1 MSNVHIATRLV
12 DDATIID
19 LEGRLVLGP
28 ATDTLGGRLQETITK
43 GSRKL
48 LVNMKAVTQVDT
60 TGISTIVR
68 AFVSMQRAGGKFALF
83 HLTDRVRLVMDM
95 TRLLNVI
102 PTYPDEAEA
111 LARLR

>member
-1 MSNVHIATRLV
+1 MSSVHITTRLV
-12 DDATIID
+12 EDATILDI
-19 LEGRLVLGP
+19 EGRLILGP
-28 ATDTLGGRLQETITK
+28 ATEALSARLQETITK

-48 LVNMKAVTQVDT
+48 LVNMKAVSQVDT

-68 AFVSMQRAGGKFALF
+68 AFVSMQRLGGRFALF
-83 HLTDRVRLVMDM
+83 HLTERVRLVMDM

-102 PTYPDEAEA
+102 PNYADEAEG

>member
-1 MSNVHIATRLV
+1 MSSIHIATRLV

-19 LEGRLVLGP
+19 LDGRLVLGP
-28 ATDTLGGRLQETITK
+28 ATEALSARLQETIQK

-48 LVNMKAVTQVDT
+48 LVNMKAVSQVDT

-68 AFVSMQRAGGKFALF
+68 AFVSIQRAGGKFALF
-83 HLTDRVRLVMDM
+83 HLADRVRMVMDM

>member
-12 DDATIID
+12 EDVTILD
-19 LEGRLVLGP
+19 LEGRLILGP
-28 ATDTLGGRLQETITK
+28 ATEALSARLQETITK

-48 LVNMKAVTQVDT
+48 LVNMKAVSQVDT
-60 TGISTIVR
+60 TGISTLVR
-68 AFVSMQRAGGKFALF
+68 AFVSMQRAGGRFALF
-83 HLTDRVRLVMDM
+83 HLAERVRLVMDM

-102 PTYPDEAEA
+102 PNYADEPEA